1 MTKLVMR
8 ADGVAVAHDHS
19 RTPTRRIPLRRK
31 DAANYVQDEHGQP
44 CSPKTLAKLA
54 VGGGGPAYRKAGKF
68 PLYEPD
74 DLDEWALAKLSPKVR
89 SSSELPQ
96 VPIRD
101 ARTRAEDGRKTSSS
115 PGARRQK

>member
-1 MTKLVMR
+1 MTKSVMR

-19 RTPTRRIPLRRK
+19 RTPTRRIPLHRK
-31 DAANYVQDEHGQP
+31 DAAKYVRDEHGQP

-54 VGGGGPAYRKAGKF
+54 VVGGGPAYRKAGKF

-89 SSSELPQ
+89 SSSEL
-96 VPIRD
+96 
-101 ARTRAEDGRKTSSS
+101 RTPEK
-115 PGARRQK
+115 RQQGKLSVNK